1 MRGDGDGA
9 GADEKEDVKPEELL
23 AERAAASAKVVLSEG
38 PFSES
43 ETDQSDKD
51 KDCGEEIVLG
61 GKNSETE
68 CEDENE
74 TRPLTGSSCA
84 LIPQVRSQACD
95 RKKFFLHVQKNVGV
109 CRVCSPFVSSSSC
122 CSISGRQKAS
132 MLLQSDPLFSFG

>member
-84 LIPQVRSQACD
+84 LIPKVRSQACD
-95 RKKFFLHVQKNVGV
+95 RKKFFCTCK
-109 CRVCSPFVSSSSC
+109 R
-122 CSISGRQKAS
+122 
-132 MLLQSDPLFSFG
+132 MLEYVE